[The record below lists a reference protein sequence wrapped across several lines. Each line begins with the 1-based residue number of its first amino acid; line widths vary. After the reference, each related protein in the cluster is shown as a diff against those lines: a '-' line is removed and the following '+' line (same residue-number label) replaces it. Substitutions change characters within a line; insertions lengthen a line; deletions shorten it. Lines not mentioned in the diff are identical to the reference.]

1 MVRPLSAIT
10 SKVLDCTLRDGG
22 YYTAWDFP
30 TTIIERY
37 LDAMRAARVD
47 VVELG
52 FRFLRNEGF
61 KGACAYTTDHFIR
74 SLAIPEG
81 LALAVMLNGADL
93 LGEMGLEAALQQ
105 LVPESAETSALKMV
119 RIACH
124 FHEFERVL
132 PACDR
137 LKRRGYAV
145 GFNLMQMA
153 GHTREEVSRLASSAS
168 DWPVDVL
175 YFADSTGSMKPA
187 DVCETVAWLR
197 EGWSG
202 ALGFHAHDNMGLALQ
217 NTLTART
224 EGVEWLDATITG
236 MGRGPGNVRI
246 EELLIELAEPRA
258 NLVPLLALIGEY
270 FAPLKVRHGW
280 GTNAFYYLSGKHAIH
295 PTYVQEML
303 GDPRYGEED
312 VLAAIDYLRRQ
323 GGQSFRRDMLVSA
336 RHLYDETPKGNW
348 SPCDWLEGREVLLLG
363 AGAGV
368 VRHRQALES
377 YIRRTRPVVVA
388 LNTQSDLDASLID
401 LRVACHPVR
410 LLADCET
417 HARLPQ
423 PLITPVS
430 SLPTELLMS
439 LHDKQLL
446 DFGLGVRSG
455 RFEVF
460 PQGCVA
466 PNSLVI
472 GYALAVAASGRAR
485 RILLAGFDGYPPG
498 DSRNQD
504 MQELFN
510 LFCARQSVPGMVSV
524 TETAY
529 DIPCT
534 SIYGM

>member
-1 MVRPLSAIT
+1 MVQPLSAIT

-132 PACDR
+132 PACDW

-202 ALGFHAHDNMGLALQ
+202 GRWVFM
-217 NTLTART
+217 RT
-224 EGVEWLDATITG
+224 TTWA
-236 MGRGPGNVRI
+236 
-246 EELLIELAEPRA
+246 
-258 NLVPLLALIGEY
+258 
-270 FAPLKVRHGW
+270 W
-280 GTNAFYYLSGKHAIH
+280 
-295 PTYVQEML
+295 
-303 GDPRYGEED
+303 RY
-312 VLAAIDYLRRQ
+312 R
-323 GGQSFRRDMLVSA
+323 
-336 RHLYDETPKGNW
+336 TP
-348 SPCDWLEGREVLLLG
+348 
-363 AGAGV
+363 
-368 VRHRQALES
+368 
-377 YIRRTRPVVVA
+377 
-388 LNTQSDLDASLID
+388 
-401 LRVACHPVR
+401 
-410 LLADCET
+410 
-417 HARLPQ
+417 
-423 PLITPVS
+423 
-430 SLPTELLMS
+430 
-439 LHDKQLL
+439 
-446 DFGLGVRSG
+446 
-455 RFEVF
+455 
-460 PQGCVA
+460 
-466 PNSLVI
+466 
-472 GYALAVAASGRAR
+472 
-485 RILLAGFDGYPPG
+485 
-498 DSRNQD
+498 
-504 MQELFN
+504 
-510 LFCARQSVPGMVSV
+510 
-524 TETAY
+524 
-529 DIPCT
+529 
-534 SIYGM
+534 

>member
-1 MVRPLSAIT
+1 MVQPLSAIT

-132 PACDR
+132 PACDW

-280 GTNAFYYLSGKHAIH
+280 GTNAFYYLPGSM
-295 PTYVQEML
+295 P
-303 GDPRYGEED
+303 
-312 VLAAIDYLRRQ
+312 
-323 GGQSFRRDMLVSA
+323 S
-336 RHLYDETPKGNW
+336 
-348 SPCDWLEGREVLLLG
+348 
-363 AGAGV
+363 
-368 VRHRQALES
+368 
-377 YIRRTRPVVVA
+377 TRPMSRKCWATRAMAKRTCLPLSTIYVGKVDRASVA
-388 LNTQSDLDASLID
+388 TCS
-401 LRVACHPVR
+401 
-410 LLADCET
+410 
-417 HARLPQ
+417 
-423 PLITPVS
+423 
-430 SLPTELLMS
+430 
-439 LHDKQLL
+439 
-446 DFGLGVRSG
+446 
-455 RFEVF
+455 
-460 PQGCVA
+460 
-466 PNSLVI
+466 
-472 GYALAVAASGRAR
+472 
-485 RILLAGFDGYPPG
+485 
-498 DSRNQD
+498 
-504 MQELFN
+504 
-510 LFCARQSVPGMVSV
+510 SVPVISMMKRRKGFGPHATGWKAGKYCCWGLAQAWSG
-524 TETAY
+524 TARPSSP
-529 DIPCT
+529 ISGVP
-534 SIYGM
+534 GQW